1 MKITDKIVTVL
12 LSALTLPVAIF
23 TPLVHVLYN
32 ITAWGIIEQLVGGSS
47 SAANDSGLTEDAVS
61 VKWMIEK
68 LIDGNFS
75 LKGLDTSNFSEGL
88 KAVCPFLLA
97 AGILFA
103 LAVLTGF
110 VLLIVSIA
118 TRAKKA
124 QCIIAALGATE
135 LIACGILFS
144 KVASPIVDGTLSVGS
159 ILQSIFGESF
169 STLGSILTSS
179 MLDVQRLNLT
189 TAWSITMLL
198 FFMIIIWNVS
208 YMLTSD
214 KKADRKN
221 EIRK

>member
-12 LSALTLPVAIF
+12 LSALTLPVALF
-23 TPLVHVLYN
+23 TPLVHALYK
-32 ITAWGIIEQLVGGSS
+32 ITAWELLEQIVGGGS
-47 SAANDSGLTEDAVS
+47 SAANDTGLTEDAVS

-68 LIDGNFS
+68 LIDSNAS
-75 LKGLDTSNFSEGL
+75 LKGIDTSKFSDGL
-88 KAVCPFLLA
+88 KAIYPFLLA
-97 AGILFA
+97 SGILFA
-103 LAVLTGF
+103 LAVLTGL
-110 VLLIVSIA
+110 VLLIVSIF
-118 TRAKKA
+118 TRAKKS

-144 KVASPIVDGTLSVGS
+144 KFASPIVDGSLSVGS
-159 ILQSIFGESF
+159 ILQSVFGESF

-208 YMLTSD
+208 YMVTSD
-214 KKADRKN
+214 KKADIK
-221 EIRK
+221 